1 MPPPVPPPSPQY
13 LLPPLLASL
22 PAAAVSPQPPTALL
36 PLLSPILRQRVQ
48 LLSAATK
55 DPWLPL
61 LSYDPEKAGKLSQI
75 AQSDKFEPHPVS
87 GEVEVDW
94 GSEVETRYLRV
105 DEETLEA
112 YVSLREFELS
122 VKLLWCTGDQEGGGD
137 RWRIGEVSILDSS
150 STSNSAQQ
158 GWESIGEAEG
168 RFKETTRNDSKL
180 RDSDNLKPDRSTH
193 SNTHPTVALD
203 EDDDDA
209 YWAQYDNTPSRTPAA
224 KRSPAPESM
233 RNGSSSRAHDSED
246 AYYAQYASVQPAMDS
261 HDPDEASQSDPTEST
276 LNRSSLTHEPHD
288 NPSHHDR
295 NHDHDHQHHH
305 VHAHADDPE
314 LSSSSHIWA
323 SSLLPIP
330 QPIEPPTYGAPVT
343 PTFPPSP
350 LRESN
355 AEVLQPRPTSSSSSS
370 SSQTVEK
377 LENAASPL
385 RQSEI
390 GVKQHISTS
399 VKSLFRLAR
408 AAGME
413 RGEFQRLVRTEL
425 DVLGLMEEDD

>member
-1 MPPPVPPPSPQY
+1 MPPPVPPPLPQY

-22 PAAAVSPQPPTALL
+22 PAASVSPQPPTTLL
-36 PLLSPILRQRVQ
+36 SLLSPILRQRVQ

-61 LSYDPEKAGKLSQI
+61 LSYDPEKARKLSQI

-122 VKLLWCTGDQEGGGD
+122 VKLLWCTGDQEGGSD

-180 RDSDNLKPDRSTH
+180 RDPDNLKPGHSTH

-209 YWAQYDNTPSRTPAA
+209 AYWAQYDNTPARTPATM
-224 KRSPAPESM
+224 RSPAPESV
-233 RNGSSSRAHDSED
+233 RNGSSSRAHNSED

-261 HDPDEASQSDPTEST
+261 HDPDEASQSNPTEST
-276 LNRSSLTHEPHD
+276 LNRSSLTHESHD
-288 NPSHHDR
+288 NPSHHDLNH
-295 NHDHDHQHHH
+295 NHDHA
-305 VHAHADDPE
+305 HAHDPE

-330 QPIEPPTYGAPVT
+330 QPIEPQAYGAPV
-343 PTFPPSP
+343 PPASPPFPLP
-350 LRESN
+350 ESN

-377 LENAASPL
+377 LENAAASP

>member
-1 MPPPVPPPSPQY
+1 VILAISRLTHSMPPPLPPPSPRY
-13 LLPPLLASL
+13 LLPPLIASL
-22 PAAAVSPQPPTALL
+22 PSAAVSPQPPTALL

-61 LSYDPEKAGKLSQI
+61 LCYDSEKVSKLSQI

-94 GSEVETRYLRV
+94 DSEVETRYRRV

-137 RWRIGEVSILDSS
+137 GWRIGEVSVLDSS
-150 STSNSAQQ
+150 ATSNSAQR

-168 RFKETTRNDSKL
+168 RFKETTLNHSDKV
-180 RDSDNLKPDRSTH
+180 RDSDTLKPGHGTNGH
-193 SNTHPTVALD
+193 TQPTVAPEE

-209 YWAQYDNTPSRTPAA
+209 YWALYDNTPARTPAM

-233 RNGSSSRAHDSED
+233 QNSSSSRAHNSED
-246 AYYAQYASVQPAMDS
+246 AYYAQYASVQPAMDN
-261 HDPDEASQSDPTEST
+261 HDPDEASQNGPTEST
-276 LNRSSLTHEPHD
+276 LSRSSLTQEPHD
-288 NPSHHDR
+288 SPSHYEH
-295 NHDHDHQHHH
+295 NHDHDHDH
-305 VHAHADDPE
+305 DPE

-323 SSLLPIP
+323 SSLLPV
-330 QPIEPPTYGAPVT
+330 EPAACDSP
-343 PTFPPSP
+343 FPPFP
-350 LRESN
+350 LPEPD

-377 LENAASPL
+377 LESTAAAL
-385 RQSEI
+385 GQSEI

-413 RGEFQRLVRTEL
+413 RTEFERLVKTEL

>member
-1 MPPPVPPPSPQY
+1 MPPPLPPPSPRH

-22 PAAAVSPQPPTALL
+22 PAAAVSSQPPTALL

-48 LLSAATK
+48 LLSAATE

-61 LSYDPEKAGKLSQI
+61 LCYDSEKASKLSQI
-75 AQSDKFEPHPVS
+75 AQSEKFEPHPVS

-94 GSEVETRYLRV
+94 HSEVETRYRRV

-112 YVSLREFELS
+112 YVSLREYELS

-137 RWRIGEVSILDSS
+137 GWRIGEVSVLDSS
-150 STSNSAQQ
+150 STSNSAQH

-168 RFKETTRNDSKL
+168 RFKETALNDSKL
-180 RDSDNLKPDRSTH
+180 RDSDALKPGYGTNG
-193 SNTHPTVALD
+193 NTQPTVAPED

-209 YWAQYDNTPSRTPAA
+209 YWAQYDNTPARSPAV
-224 KRSPAPESM
+224 KRSPAPESLQ
-233 RNGSSSRAHDSED
+233 NGSTSRAHNSED
-246 AYYAQYASVQPAMDS
+246 AYYAQYATVQPAMDN
-261 HDPDEASQSDPTEST
+261 HDPDEASQNGPTEST
-276 LNRSSLTHEPHD
+276 LSRSSLTQEPHVS
-288 NPSHHDR
+288 PSHYEHNHNHQH
-295 NHDHDHQHHH
+295 NHDHDH
-305 VHAHADDPE
+305 DPE

-323 SSLLPIP
+323 SSVLPLP
-330 QPIEPPTYGAPVT
+330 QPVEAPAYASSF
-343 PTFPPSP
+343 PSTFPPFP
-350 LRESN
+350 LLEPD
-355 AEVLQPRPTSSSSSS
+355 AEVLQPRPASSSSSS

-377 LENAASPL
+377 LENTAAAL
-385 RQSEI
+385 GQSEI

-413 RGEFQRLVRTEL
+413 RGEFERLVRTEL
-425 DVLGLMEEDD
+425 DVLSLMEEDD